1 MSCRSIS
8 RMNQIEKSSQRFS
21 PVLPSSQSFSSANDL
36 YFELIKATYYTCSRA
51 TKFISQVLILSLS
64 TQIQHIDL
72 KCFELSM
79 CFSHGITV
87 LKSDDLAWLYT
98 LWLSISFTYLLG
110 YVDLHFVCLSNF
122 VCYDHSTIFHFYVGT
137 VTACTTHDCESCVEV
152 LPIRHPSSFYSP
164 LFAWMRTACTY

>member
-1 MSCRSIS
+1 M
-8 RMNQIEKSSQRFS
+8 
-21 PVLPSSQSFSSANDL
+21 PSSQSFSSATDL

-98 LWLSISFTYLLG
+98 LWLSISFTYLG

-122 VCYDHSTIFHFYVGT
+122 LLWPFNYFSFLCWNCHSLHYSWLWIMCRGI
-137 VTACTTHDCESCVEV
+137 ANS
-152 LPIRHPSSFYSP
+152 PSLLFLFSFICMDAYCMH
-164 LFAWMRTACTY
+164 LLMDETFN